1 MDYKCGDLIYY
12 EDDTIKYYGYI
23 MDIKD
28 DYLIIYSYD
37 SDKDELKN
45 NTVVQMINDNIKV
58 CQSIND
64 LLVHVDK
71 KDLYKAQALIE
82 MDEQLKKNNYN
93 FKTNKVFD
101 LIEKERVRQE
111 EEICL
116 IASEN
121 YTSKDVM
128 KAVGSILTN
137 KYAEGYPNKRY
148 YGGCKFVD
156 EIEQY
161 AIDKAKELFKC
172 KWANVQPHSGSQ
184 ANQAVYLAICKPG
197 DTILG
202 MDLNAGGHLSHVS
215 KVSASGK
222 LYNAVS
228 YGLDENGVI
237 NYDEI
242 KQKLYEYNP
251 KILIVGASAY
261 SRIIDFER
269 IKKLIDEYNTT
280 KQIVTIHSEGLPDR
294 KTEIYPDSPFF
305 NHCYFMVDMAHIA
318 GLVATGLH
326 PSPLPY
332 ADVVTS
338 TTHKTLRGTRG
349 GIILSNNEE
358 LGKKIDKAVFPGIQG
373 GPLEHVI
380 AGKAICFE
388 EALQPEFKQYQEQVL
403 KNIKAM
409 EQVFNDRKVK
419 IVSNGSDNHL
429 ILLDLRDKGISGKQ
443 LEDALSDI
451 GIVVNKNAI
460 KDDPRPKVETSGIR
474 LGTACITTRGADKQV
489 AQWIA
494 HLICDVIDILTNEY
508 DYEGCEILR
517 FNREDLNDLTEKELV
532 LHHMKS
538 EIKTWCNNHPIYKD

>member
-64 LLVHVDK
+64 LLVHIDK

-121 YTSKDVM
+121 YTSKNVM

-172 KWANVQPHSGSQ
+172 HWANVQPHSGSQ
-184 ANQAVYLAICKPG
+184 AN
-197 DTILG
+197 
-202 MDLNAGGHLSHVS
+202 
-215 KVSASGK
+215 
-222 LYNAVS
+222 
-228 YGLDENGVI
+228 
-237 NYDEI
+237 
-242 KQKLYEYNP
+242 
-251 KILIVGASAY
+251 
-261 SRIIDFER
+261 
-269 IKKLIDEYNTT
+269 
-280 KQIVTIHSEGLPDR
+280 
-294 KTEIYPDSPFF
+294 
-305 NHCYFMVDMAHIA
+305 
-318 GLVATGLH
+318 
-326 PSPLPY
+326 
-332 ADVVTS
+332 
-338 TTHKTLRGTRG
+338 
-349 GIILSNNEE
+349 
-358 LGKKIDKAVFPGIQG
+358 
-373 GPLEHVI
+373 
-380 AGKAICFE
+380 
-388 EALQPEFKQYQEQVL
+388 
-403 KNIKAM
+403 
-409 EQVFNDRKVK
+409 
-419 IVSNGSDNHL
+419 
-429 ILLDLRDKGISGKQ
+429 
-443 LEDALSDI
+443 
-451 GIVVNKNAI
+451 
-460 KDDPRPKVETSGIR
+460 
-474 LGTACITTRGADKQV
+474 
-489 AQWIA
+489 
-494 HLICDVIDILTNEY
+494 
-508 DYEGCEILR
+508 
-517 FNREDLNDLTEKELV
+517 
-532 LHHMKS
+532 
-538 EIKTWCNNHPIYKD
+538 

>member
-23 MDIKD
+23 MDIQD
-28 DYLIIYSYD
+28 DYLIVSVIYQENN
-37 SDKDELKN
+37 ELQN
-45 NTVVQMINDNIKV
+45 NVIVQMINDNIKICKSV
-58 CQSIND
+58 EDI
-64 LLVHVDK
+64 LVHIDK

-82 MDEQLKKNNYN
+82 MDEQLKKNNYS
-93 FKTNKVFD
+93 FKNNKVFD

-172 KWANVQPHSGSQ
+172 NWANVQPHSGSQ
-184 ANQAVYLAICKPG
+184 ANQAVYLALCKPV

-202 MDLNAGGHLSHVS
+202 MDLNAGGHLTHGS
-215 KVSASGK
+215 KASSSGK

-228 YGLDENGVI
+228 YGLDENGII
-237 NYDEI
+237 NYKEI
-242 KQKLYEYNP
+242 EDKLYRYYP
-251 KILIVGASAY
+251 KLLIVGASAY

-269 IKKLIDEYNTT
+269 IRKIIDEYNEKLWQQYLDT
-280 KQIVTIHSEGLPDR
+280 GLEAIDNLPIKDCYEKR
-294 KTEIYPDSPFF
+294 K
-305 NHCYFMVDMAHIA
+305 CYLMVDMAHIA

-419 IVSNGSDNHL
+419 MVSNGSDNHL

-474 LGTACITTRGADKQV
+474 LGTACITTRGANEQD

-494 HLICDVIDILTNEY
+494 HLICHIIDILTNEY

-538 EIKTWCNNHPIYKD
+538 EIKTWCDNHPIYKD

>member
-1 MDYKCGDLIYY
+1 M
-12 EDDTIKYYGYI
+12 
-23 MDIKD
+23 
-28 DYLIIYSYD
+28 S
-37 SDKDELKN
+37 
-45 NTVVQMINDNIKV
+45 
-58 CQSIND
+58 
-64 LLVHVDK
+64 
-71 KDLYKAQALIE
+71 
-82 MDEQLKKNNYN
+82 
-93 FKTNKVFD
+93 KVFD

-121 YTSKDVM
+121 YTSKNVM

-161 AIDKAKELFKC
+161 AIDKAKELFNC

-184 ANQAVYLAICKPG
+184 ANQAVYLALCKPG
-197 DTILG
+197 DVILG
-202 MDLNAGGHLSHVS
+202 MDLNAGGHLTHGS

-228 YGLDENGVI
+228 YGLDENGII
-237 NYDEI
+237 NYEEI
-242 KQKLYEYNP
+242 KEKLYEYKP

-261 SRIIDFER
+261 SRIIDF
-269 IKKLIDEYNTT
+269 KKIREIVDEYNDFREKCNKEIEENGEFTIEFNGVKTLMT
-280 KQIVTIHSEGLPDR
+280 KHDTCTV
-294 KTEIYPDSPFF
+294 
-305 NHCYFMVDMAHIA
+305 MVDMAHIA

-388 EALQPEFKQYQEQVL
+388 EALQPEFKQYQEQIL

-419 IVSNGSDNHL
+419 MVSNGSDNHL
-429 ILLDLRDKGISGKQ
+429 ILLDLQDKGISGKQ
-443 LEDALSDI
+443 LEDALSEI

-474 LGTACITTRGADKQV
+474 LGTACITTRGASERD

-494 HLICDVIDILTNEY
+494 SKICNVIDILTNEY

-532 LHHMKS
+532 LYHMKS
-538 EIKTWCNNHPIYKD
+538 EIKIWCNNHPIYKEK